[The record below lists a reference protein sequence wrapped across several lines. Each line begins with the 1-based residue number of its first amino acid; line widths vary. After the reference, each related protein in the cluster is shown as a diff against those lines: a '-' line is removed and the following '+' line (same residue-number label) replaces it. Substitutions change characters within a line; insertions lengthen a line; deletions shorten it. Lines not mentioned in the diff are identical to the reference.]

1 MKKFTS
7 KLVALLIVVLM
18 VCALL
23 PVSALAITSSSTS
36 AFVREDGSDVWF
48 GWYGNN
54 DYHPLKKGYVYDH
67 FEDHRCTVD
76 LSEGAFTDVATPLI
90 IAAYDSS
97 ATPTPAKTYYNPTHT
112 EYVKG
117 SDGEWHAAA
126 DSLIDVNVTS
136 NGGQLTT
143 VLSSLE
149 AFEERLVEVAVTFS
163 GDFGAGSIYGPQKV
177 TGNLYYQ
184 YVVTNESSTPTPAT
198 YTVTYTDGVAEEV
211 IFEDQVYSNQTSGTA
226 TPAFE
231 GTPTREGYT
240 FKGWSPEL
248 AATVTESVTY
258 VATWEKN
265 TTPVDPDP
273 GEKTNEPG
281 MEKTADKTS
290 AGSGETV
297 HFTLTSNVPDYLGDY
312 LNPDPVEDPSLRAA
326 VRGSYELTFHDKM
339 DSVFAFNDD
348 TTVTVNGKALDS
360 SLYTVTK
367 DTGDDCAFHVT
378 MDLVAIY
385 EAGGYFTLEE
395 IENSP
400 EIVVTYSGTLSE
412 NAGAGTYTNQAWAG
426 FEGKESEKPIV
437 NVDVY
442 GVDIFKYDQKTDEGL
457 AGAEFELKDSEG
469 TVIATLTSNE
479 DGHAHYEGLAAGTY
493 TIVETKA
500 PDGYVKSD
508 KPLTVVIPDN
518 ADATTN
524 IADVQFANSEIP
536 HTGGTGT
543 MAYTIG
549 GLAIIGIA
557 AVGFVISR
565 KKKTQ
570 AE

>member
-7 KLVALLIVVLM
+7 KFVALLVLVLM
-18 VCALL
+18 ICAML
-23 PVSALAITSSSTS
+23 PTA
-36 AFVREDGSDVWF
+36 AFADLVTGETQTCKF
-48 GWYGNN
+48 QI
-54 DYHPLKKGYVYDH
+54 LYV
-67 FEDHRCTVD
+67 
-76 LSEGAFTDVATPLI
+76 
-90 IAAYDSS
+90 DSS
-97 ATPTPAKTYYNPTHT
+97 FNIGYNYGDSWNVDYTCQYTTGHSGYNHTIACSVIKDQVNKAETMVNDGYEVVGWSKTASSNPQVFTTYTGDTATQTSYTIYLVAKKTTPA
-112 EYVKG
+112 
-117 SDGEWHAAA
+117 
-126 DSLIDVNVTS
+126 
-136 NGGQLTT
+136 
-143 VLSSLE
+143 
-149 AFEERLVEVAVTFS
+149 
-163 GDFGAGSIYGPQKV
+163 
-177 TGNLYYQ
+177 
-184 YVVTNESSTPTPAT
+184 PAT
-198 YTVTYTDGVAEEV
+198 YTVTYTDGVADEV

-226 TPAFE
+226 TPAFQ
-231 GTPTREGYT
+231 GTPEREGYT

-248 AATVTESVTY
+248 AATVTANVTY
-258 VATWEKN
+258 TAVWEKN

-273 GEKTNEPG
+273 DEKTNEPG
-281 MEKTADKTS
+281 MEKTSDKTS
-290 AGSGETV
+290 VKPSETV
-297 HFTLTSNVPDYLGDY
+297 NFTLTSNVPDYLGDY
-312 LNPDPVEDPSLRAA
+312 LNAEDPVDPGIAA
-326 VRGSYELTFHDKM
+326 LSEVERGSYELTFHDKM
-339 DSVFAFNDD
+339 DGAFAFNNDVA
-348 TTVTVNGKALDS
+348 VTVNGKILDS
-360 SLYTVTK
+360 SLYTVMTNT
-367 DTGDDCAFHVT
+367 DDDCTFHVT

-385 EAGGYFTLEE
+385 ETGDYFTLEE
-395 IENSP
+395 IEESP
-400 EIVVTYSGTLSE
+400 EIVVTYSATLSDE
-412 NAGAGTYTNQAWAG
+412 AGAGTYTNQAWAG
-426 FEGKESEKPIV
+426 FEGRESEKPIV